1 MIEGI
6 KQQVKEINFTL
17 LKTYKIELLGIF
29 FCILLISS
37 YFLYKNFFPS
47 TDNAYVNANLIN
59 MMPKVSGLI
68 TKINVRNNQY
78 VNKGDVL
85 LEIEQKDYQILLKQA
100 KLDFKLAKKAAI
112 SSASDIKQAEA
123 NISKAKANYLYCQQ
137 MRDRYTALYQQ
148 KAGSEEAQ
156 QKFENDF
163 KQAEQGLAQANTAYN
178 QSKIAAASTL
188 QKVELAKFQLD
199 NAQNTFN
206 STRVIA
212 PVSGYISN
220 MSLQVGQLVGVGQN
234 LFGVID
240 DSSWWIDSN
249 FKETQINRIK
259 PKQKVTIKLD
269 MYPHR
274 YSGTVE
280 SISYASGS
288 TFSLL
293 PAQNSSGN
301 WVKVTQR
308 FTVRIVLEDSQ
319 AFPLRV
325 GASSVVEV
333 NTLS

>member
-68 TKINVRNNQY
+68 TKINVRNNQ
-78 VNKGDVL
+78 
-85 LEIEQKDYQILLKQA
+85 ILLKQA
-100 KLDFKLAKKAAI
+100 KLDFKLAKKSAI

-123 NISKAKANYLYCQQ
+123 NISKAKANYLYCKQ

-206 STRVIA
+206 STIIIA
-212 PVSGYISN
+212 PVSGYVSN

-308 FTVRIVLEDSQ
+308 FTVRIVLQDSQ